1 MSDAKRSDGPGVAA
15 AVGDPRRLSS
25 RQRTAA
31 MTAAILDV
39 MHLGFVG
46 FGLIGG
52 SIARAIRASADGSSW
67 TISAW
72 SPTGAGPARA
82 AEDGTIDRAAP
93 SAAGAIGDADLVVL
107 AGPPTACLTALDDLV
122 GSSHE
127 SLPPDAVIT
136 DVASTKGAILARADA
151 AGLRFVGGHPMAGL
165 EVSGYEAGRAD
176 LFVGRPWV
184 IVPGRVASPADV
196 GLVRAMA
203 EACGARPLEL
213 DAAVH
218 DRAVAAISHLPLLLA
233 AALVETVAG
242 TTADG
247 APNTWSIAAGLAASG
262 WRDMTRLARGDPS
275 MGAGIAAT
283 NAEAIGDQLRALE
296 ATLASWRE
304 ELERPGGPDEPSIRE
319 RLAITRARLEEG
331 T

>member
-1 MSDAKRSDGPGVAA
+1 
-15 AVGDPRRLSS
+15 
-25 RQRTAA
+25 
-31 MTAAILDV
+31 

-52 SIARAIRASADGSSW
+52 SMARAVRASAAGSSW

-72 SPTGAGPARA
+72 SPSGAGPARA
-82 AEDGTIDRAAP
+82 AVDGTIDRAAP
-93 SAAGAIGDADLVVL
+93 TAADAIADADLIVL
-107 AGPPTACLTALDDLV
+107 AGPPTACLASLDDLV
-122 GSSHE
+122 GAWHA
-127 SLPPDAVIT
+127 SLSPGAVIT

-165 EVSGYEAGRAD
+165 EVTGYEAGRAD
-176 LFVGRPWV
+176 LFDGRPWV

-196 GLVRAMA
+196 DLVESLA
-203 EACGARPLEL
+203 EACGGRPVEL

-242 TTADG
+242 TSAGTA
-247 APNTWSIAAGLAASG
+247 PENWSTAAGLAASG

-275 MGAGIAAT
+275 MGAGIAVT
-283 NAEAIGDQLRALE
+283 NFDALAEHVRALE

-304 ELERPGGPDEPSIRE
+304 ALERPGGPDESSIRA
-319 RLAITRARLEEG
+319 RLAATKARLEEE